1 MAPKDILDVEWRA
14 SKTLGH
20 FHNIRRRHKQKYGA
34 RIDEATNEPGTGD
47 PIDFRTGAGHPHG
60 SPGDDQRA
68 EAWTREPVEDP
79 LASIPQIPL
88 PAPPLEHPCLEARP
102 RPLGLG

>member
-60 SPGDDQRA
+60 SPEMINGRKLGQGNQWKIRLLPSLKSPFQHLR
-68 EAWTREPVEDP
+68 WNTLVSKPGRNP
-79 LASIPQIPL
+79 LA
-88 PAPPLEHPCLEARP
+88 
-102 RPLGLG
+102 